1 MIELETDIFRQMGN
15 SKWLSL
21 ILIFFFKKRKRKRKR
36 KEKPEVTNNDKF
48 SQKTQRHTHKATT
61 SLISNQKL
69 QLLTK
74 KEKKRKI
81 KKNENQ
87 SSSFF

>member
-1 MIELETDIFRQMGN
+1 MKELETDIFKQMDN
-15 SKWLSL
+15 SKWVSL
-21 ILIFFFKKRKRKRKR
+21 ILFFFLKIKRKRKKR
-36 KEKPEVTNNDKF
+36 QEVTNNDKF

-74 KEKKRKI
+74 RKI
-81 KKNENQ
+81 K
-87 SSSFF
+87 